1 MIQKR
6 KQRSSHEHLVWKRM
20 RKAVG
25 SNIWSGL
32 NLVQAF
38 ALGIALTL
46 MFVLIADV
54 AYGAPIEHN
63 FKSPSFNGINQSS
76 HYLTIENQETSRK
89 EAIKQE
95 IEDLQKQ
102 LERDAENTTLAK
114 FIRNV
119 ESRIYSTLS
128 RQLVEGMFGE
138 NPSNEGS
145 FDIEGTGITYVK
157 DGEQVELTIT
167 DENGKVTVIT
177 IPIGDFGI

>member
-1 MIQKR
+1 MKTTRKR
-6 KQRSSHEHLVWKRM
+6 SEQRAWEMM
-20 RKAVG
+20 RKSIG
-25 SNIWSGL
+25 KNIWSGGDIL
-32 NLVQAF
+32 NA
-38 ALGIALTL
+38 
-46 MFVLIADV
+46 FVLGAASV
-54 AYGAPIEHN
+54 LMLLLMTQFVYGAPIEHN
-63 FKSPSFNGINQSS
+63 FKSPSFSGINQSS

-89 EAIKQE
+89 DALKQE
-95 IEDLQKQ
+95 LEDLQKQ

-145 FDIEGTGITYVK
+145 FNIEGTGITYVK
-157 DGEQVELTIT
+157 DGDTVELTIT

>member
-1 MIQKR
+1 MIKR
-6 KQRSSHEHLVWKRM
+6 KRSKLEQISWDMM
-20 RKAVG
+20 RKSVG
-25 SNIWSGL
+25 KNVWSGVDVI
-32 NLVQAF
+32 N
-38 ALGIALTL
+38 G
-46 MFVLIADV
+46 FVLGV
-54 AYGAPIEHN
+54 SSVLMLLLMTQLAYGAPIEHQ

-95 IEDLQKQ
+95 LEDLQKQ

-128 RQLVEGMFGE
+128 RQLVENMFGE

-157 DGEQVELTIT
+157 DGDQVELTIT

>member
-1 MIQKR
+1 MIKR
-6 KQRSSHEHLVWKRM
+6 RNKHEQRAWDMMVRSQRVKGELLLSPSLWFV
-20 RKAVG
+20 VG
-25 SNIWSGL
+25 L
-32 NLVQAF
+32 C
-38 ALGIALTL
+38 LGVSVTNTL
-46 MFVLIADV
+46 S
-54 AYGAPIEHN
+54 APLEHN

-89 EAIKQE
+89 QALKEE

-102 LERDAENTTLAK
+102 AERDAENTTLAK

-128 RQLVEGMFGE
+128 RQLVEQMFGE
-138 NPSNEGS
+138 NPQNEGS

-157 DGEQVELTIT
+157 DNDEVELTIT

-177 IPIGDFGI
+177 VPIGDFGI